1 MKNHRVT
8 RLSQL
13 LAILSL
19 TFLGLAHLHAEECPD
34 SSPEDPQLRRKFAK
48 EWFSNAENA
57 ENNSDYA
64 EAVRA
69 YACSYKMVAHP
80 FTAYNLGRVAERAE
94 NFELSLKMYKAYLA
108 LKPDAADKAE
118 VADKVKVLEEK
129 LKEPAVPPVAVE
141 PTEPE
146 PTTPAVIDNPPPEP
160 ITPPPVRLDPPPPP
174 RGDVED
180 GVGSS
185 GTSTTL
191 AWIVGGVSVAS
202 LVGGIALNVSSRNK
216 MSSCRENADKGN
228 LLTANDSCNAAVPL
242 AYMSYAMFGV
252 AAAGAVVDGILIWRA
267 TSKHKDDG
275 IEFGLNLL
283 PGGAGLRAHGRF

>member
-1 MKNHRVT
+1 MT
-8 RLSQL
+8 C
-13 LAILSL
+13 
-19 TFLGLAHLHAEECPD
+19 LGLSTLHAEECPE
-34 SSPEDPQLRRKFAK
+34 SSPEDPQLRRKYAK

-108 LKPDAADKAE
+108 LKPDATDKAE

-129 LKEPAVPPVAVE
+129 LREPPVEPVAVE
-141 PTEPE
+141 PTEP
-146 PTTPAVIDNPPPEP
+146 TTPDIIDTPPPPVEP
-160 ITPPPVRLDPPPPP
+160 ITPPPVRLDPPPSG
-174 RGDVED
+174 GDVET
-180 GVGSS
+180 GRNPSS
-185 GTSTTL
+185 GSYTV

-216 MSSCRENADKGN
+216 MSSCRTNANNGM
-228 LLTANDSCNAAVPL
+228 LLTANDQCNAAVPL

-252 AAAGAVVDGILIWRA
+252 AAVGAVADGILIWRA
-267 TSKHKDDG
+267 SSKHEDDG
-275 IEFGLNLL
+275 IEFSLNYL
-283 PGGAGLRAHGRF
+283 PGGAGFQAHGRF